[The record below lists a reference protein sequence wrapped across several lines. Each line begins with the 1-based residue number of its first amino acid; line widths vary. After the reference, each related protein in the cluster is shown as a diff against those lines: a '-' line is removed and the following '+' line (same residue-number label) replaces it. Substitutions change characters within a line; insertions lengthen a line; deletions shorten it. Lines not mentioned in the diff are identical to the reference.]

1 MALPDVRA
9 WTPAAK
15 TASSLES
22 LRLISDDCAAKGN
35 MFFFFFK
42 SNKNDSLCDCAE
54 FYSEC
59 VQTMTYQKMLQ
70 NTLYSFAI
78 QLYLIIK

>member
-35 MFFFFFK
+35 MFFFFL
-42 SNKNDSLCDCAE
+42 N
-54 FYSEC
+54 
-59 VQTMTYQKMLQ
+59 QTRMIHSVIVLNFIQ
-70 NTLYSFAI
+70 NVCK
-78 QLYLIIK
+78 Q